1 VKSPSLTARA
11 LLVTGTAAAYVAG
24 LALPAGA
31 EEPEGWSSPEKVDP
45 LHALLVLGGIPLAL
59 FILIGLA
66 VYLPSVMRGEG
77 IAPVQA
83 EDHWLGGSAKSA
95 GELKS
100 AQANRAEA
108 DQTEADQVGG
118 GSGTW

>member
-1 VKSPSLTARA
+1 VKSPSPITRA
-11 LLVTGTAAAYVAG
+11 LFVTGTAAALVSG

-31 EEPEGWSSPEKVDP
+31 EAPEGWSNPEKVDA

-66 VYLPSVMRGEG
+66 VYLPSVLRGEG
-77 IAPVQA
+77 VAPAQA
-83 EDHWLGGSAKSA
+83 EDHWLGGSDKTA
-95 GELKS
+95 GELQS
-100 AQANRAEA
+100 AQATR
-108 DQTEADQVGG
+108 TEADETGG

>member
-1 VKSPSLTARA
+1 VKSPSPIARA
-11 LLVTGTAAAYVAG
+11 LLVVGTATALVSG

-31 EEPEGWSSPEKVDP
+31 EVPEGWSHPENVDA

-77 IAPVQA
+77 IAPAQA
-83 EDHWLGGSAKSA
+83 EDHWLGGSDKTA
-95 GELKS
+95 GELQS
-100 AQANRAEA
+100 ARAA
-108 DQTEADQVGG
+108 GTEADETGG

>member
-1 VKSPSLTARA
+1 MKSPSPITRA
-11 LLVTGTAAAYVAG
+11 LLVAGTAAALVPG

-31 EEPEGWSSPEKVDP
+31 EVPEGWSHPADVNG

-77 IAPVQA
+77 IAPTQA

-95 GELKS
+95 GELQS
-100 AQANRAEA
+100 AQAGR
-108 DQTEADQVGG
+108 TEADETGG
-118 GSGTW
+118 GSGSW